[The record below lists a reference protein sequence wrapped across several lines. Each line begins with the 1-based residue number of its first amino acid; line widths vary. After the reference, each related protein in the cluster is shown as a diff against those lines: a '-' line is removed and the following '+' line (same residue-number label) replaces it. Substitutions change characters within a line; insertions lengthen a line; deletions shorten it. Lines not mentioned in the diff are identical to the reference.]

1 MFIPYSTVRLEY
13 IYTASPSNQKYEC
26 LVVFVEIVEW
36 KLMLPMVIMDNWWDN
51 KVMTA
56 VGLAA
61 GVGVCVCV

>member
-1 MFIPYSTVRLEY
+1 MEADAANGNYG
-13 IYTASPSNQKYEC
+13 
-26 LVVFVEIVEW
+26 
-36 KLMLPMVIMDNWWDN
+36 NWWDN